1 MSTEPVEIRVDL
13 EREYSDVIDA
23 VAKAKGISRTQMA
36 LHILREWSRE
46 KVHESTLVV
55 RLTRRNGVEGATKG

>member
-1 MSTEPVEIRVDL
+1 MSSDPVEIRCDL

-36 LHILREWSRE
+36 LKIFKEWAE
-46 KVHESTLVV
+46 AKTHEATLVI
-55 RLTRRNGVEGATKG
+55 RLTKVTGNGGEH